1 MQIVRP
7 IILVFITMS
16 LFSFGQERPSIH
28 QIQLEYYNDNY
39 TAPPDQ
45 RTNEKIIPVQPR
57 NVTPTREVFGYHPYW
72 MGTAW
77 QNYNYNLLSTIAYFS
92 AEATATGDLNNL
104 HGWPVTGLI
113 NIAHNNGVDVVLCVT
128 LFSNSDLI
136 TLLSNATYRQNLI
149 NNLLTQVQAGNADG
163 VNVDFES
170 FPASQK
176 QNMVQFITDLTNT
189 FHTEIPGSQVTL
201 ATPAVDWNDGW
212 DYNALATV
220 SDGLFIMG
228 YDYYYSGSSSTGPN
242 APLTGGGYTV
252 SWTVNDYLNKTNNQ
266 ADKLIIGCPYF
277 GFEWPAASSSAGAST
292 TDTGSAKFYAE
303 MEGNALSYG
312 KLWHESSQ
320 TPWYRY
326 QNPNWIQGWYDDSL
340 SLSLKY
346 DFAINNDLLGV
357 GVWAMGY
364 DGSNP
369 ELWDLL
375 SAKFGANAP
384 PTTPSRLIIKNV
396 GSGDVMIDFQGA
408 QAADIYIALRGYLDN
423 NTLDTLGIYTQRPI
437 IIDNL
442 TAGEPYFL
450 SISATN
456 DFGSSP
462 QTELLGVIP
471 TTGNVKCLI
480 INGFDRVNGTTN
492 TFDYIKQHGS
502 AFHAQGYPFDNAT
515 NEAVIDGDIDLDNYA
530 VVDWILGEEGTATSS
545 FTGAEQDLVESYLE
559 NGGFLFASGSEIG
572 YDLASQGSTSDG
584 QFFQNYLKANYI
596 SDAAG
601 GQQGTY
607 SGYGVT
613 NSLFDGISD
622 ITFDNGTHGTYD
634 VDWPDGIK
642 PVNGAEVCAKYND
655 VDYATRGGMGISYT
669 GTFGNSSENGGVVFI
684 SVGFETIYPESK
696 RDQLLDRILNFYE
709 TELSI
714 ANNSQVALPE
724 AVSIHALYPN
734 PTNSSLTLE
743 FLTDLNNEV
752 VQIAIIDILGR
763 QVKTVNISLAGTYKH
778 TWVWDGL
785 DDHNRELP
793 TGIYILTLTSGQT
806 IDTRKITILK

>member
-113 NIAHNNGVDVVLCVT
+113 NTAHANGVDVVLCVT
-128 LFSNSDLI
+128 LFSNSDLV

-212 DYNALATV
+212 DYNALATI

-277 GFEWPAASSSAGAST
+277 GFEWPATSSSAGAST